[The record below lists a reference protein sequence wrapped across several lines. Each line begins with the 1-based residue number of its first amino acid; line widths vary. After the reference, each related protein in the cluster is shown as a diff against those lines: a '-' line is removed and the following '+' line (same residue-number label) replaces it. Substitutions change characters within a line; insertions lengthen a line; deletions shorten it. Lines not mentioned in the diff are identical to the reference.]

1 MGRLSPTGV
10 IDVAGGPVE
19 VADLPGDPDL
29 APLVLLHEGLGS
41 IGLWRD
47 LPADLAA
54 ATGRR
59 TIAYSR
65 HGYGG
70 SAPAALPRTPAF
82 MHHEAIAVLPQVLD
96 RLDAVDPV
104 LVGHS
109 DGASIALIHAG
120 TGSGTPSGLVLLA
133 PHVVVEEHG
142 LVGIRAVRET
152 YLAGDLPQRMAR
164 HHADADAT
172 FWGWNDIWLAEDFR
186 SWDIRP
192 ECAGVT
198 CPVLLVQ
205 GTADEYGT
213 MAHLDEIA
221 ARVQGGVRRLELPD
235 VGHSPHLDR
244 PAEVVA
250 AVSRFLADPP
260 R

>member
-1 MGRLSPTGV
+1 MARLSPTGA
-10 IDVAGGPVE
+10 IEVAGGPVE
-19 VADLPGDPDL
+19 VADLPGDPEL

-47 LPADLAA
+47 LPGDLAA
-54 ATGRR
+54 ATSRR

-82 MHHEAIAVLPQVLD
+82 MHHEAMAVLPGLLD
-96 RLDAVDPV
+96 RLAVADPV

-120 TGSGTPSGLVLLA
+120 TGAGTPSGLVLLA

-142 LVGIRAVRET
+142 LVGIRAVRESYRT
-152 YLAGDLPQRMAR
+152 SDLPERMAR
-164 HHADADAT
+164 HHTDADAT
-172 FWGWNDIWLAEDFR
+172 FWGWNDIWLAEEFR

-205 GTADEYGT
+205 GTADAYGT
-213 MAHLDEIA
+213 MTQLDEIA
-221 ARVQGGVRRLELPD
+221 AGVRGPVRRLELPD
-235 VGHSPHLDR
+235 VGHSPHLER

-250 AVSRFLADPP
+250 AISRFLTDPP